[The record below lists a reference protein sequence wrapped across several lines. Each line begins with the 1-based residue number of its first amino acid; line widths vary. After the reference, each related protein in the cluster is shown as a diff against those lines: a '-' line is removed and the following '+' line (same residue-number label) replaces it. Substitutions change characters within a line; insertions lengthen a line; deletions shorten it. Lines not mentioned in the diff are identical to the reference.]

1 MPELYAN
8 DIEAIAKAAFEAH
21 TGERWDEQKEEGRC
35 FWRDTVPYAVA
46 PRDPAAGIP
55 DVEAAIVRAYHAHF
69 AAPSKPM
76 TEQEVN
82 IVIWNDGAPEAL
94 KVKEPALPKPKSDTK
109 PTKFKK

>member
-55 DVEAAIVRAYHAHF
+55 DVEAAIIKVWQQYT
-69 AAPSKPM
+69 APRPTVAVQGQGIEEMLSSSANPD
-76 TEQEVN
+76 T
-82 IVIWNDGAPEAL
+82 L
-94 KVKEPALPKPKSDTK
+94 LPALPKPKPDTK

>member
-21 TGERWDEQKEEGRC
+21 TGERWEDQREEGRC

-55 DVEAAIVRAYHAHF
+55 DVEAAILKAHAAHF
-69 AAPSKPM
+69 APKVTAKLVSKP
-76 TEQEVN
+76 TV
-82 IVIWNDGAPEAL
+82 DAPEPIPVVDEP
-94 KVKEPALPKPKSDTK
+94 VKPK